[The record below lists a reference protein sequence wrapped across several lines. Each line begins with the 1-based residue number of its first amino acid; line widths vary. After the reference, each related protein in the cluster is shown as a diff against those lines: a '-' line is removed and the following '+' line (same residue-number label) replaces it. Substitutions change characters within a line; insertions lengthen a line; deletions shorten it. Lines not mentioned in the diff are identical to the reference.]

1 MYKVVYKLVVLLAI
15 LTLAL
20 GTAGAALA
28 AGPGLTVSNLKDG
41 DRIAGT
47 TVTVNF
53 AVTNFEIVPSSVPI
67 SEAGKH
73 PELNQ
78 PGQGHLHF
86 MLDMQPLVVWE
97 ESKPYTFLDIPPGDH
112 QLMVELANNDH
123 SSLSPRVLQQIHF
136 QTGLP
141 LASTGAGIPF
151 ASSVLYALLG
161 LAALMLVA
169 GTILR
174 VRRTA

>member
-1 MYKVVYKLVVLLAI
+1 MHKLVVLIGMLLI
-15 LTLAL
+15 TL

-53 AVTNFEIVPSSVPI
+53 SVNDFEIVPSSVPI

-73 PELNQ
+73 PELNR

-86 MLDMQPLVVWE
+86 MLDMQPLIVWA
-97 ESKPYTFLDIPPGDH
+97 ESKPYTFMNIPPGDH

-123 SSLSPRVLQQIHF
+123 ASLSPRVLQQIHF
-136 QTGLP
+136 QTELP
-141 LASTGAGIPF
+141 LPSTGASMAFGP
-151 ASSVLYALLG
+151 SVIYGLLA
-161 LAALMLVA
+161 LAALVLV
-169 GTILR
+169 GGMILLKPK
-174 VRRTA
+174 TA